1 MKLNKFFYVMLAVAL
16 PLGFAACSS
25 DDDDE
30 DSTPY
35 EYPVPAQKANAASF
49 KVKGEGVTT
58 RSVVFTESGNVVLE
72 RLVFNVGAKATR
84 ANEGSQGYDYLVG
97 TYTKEGNTYTIFIN
111 GKEWGTITV
120 TDKGDGTFTLLIQEK
135 SGEPEAVSA
144 EKEPEIGKSSFL
156 DKLCRTWKPI
166 STRVKLKK
174 QPNGTQLTSP
184 LFQACDFETIKQW
197 AQTESDCKISDEFGK
212 DYSVKDIFFTK
223 TGKFCIDF
231 TSGKN
236 YYGTY
241 SWKEI
246 SELEGQLNYNWADLE
261 TMGCSYENGEAT
273 VAFKTGEYKGQC
285 WLNLAA
291 DIKSGSDTYHVEV
304 SVHLQ

>member
-1 MKLNKFFYVMLAVAL
+1 MKLNKLFYVMLAVAL

-30 DSTPY
+30 DTTPY
-35 EYPVPAQKANAASF
+35 EYSVPAQKANAASF
-49 KVKGEGVTT
+49 KVKGEVVKTGG
-58 RSVVFTESGNVVLE
+58 VVFTESGSVVLQ
-72 RLVFNVGAKATR
+72 RLVWNLWNQVKATR
-84 ANEGSQGYDYLVG
+84 AGDQMWEYLVG
-97 TYTKEGNTYTIFIN
+97 TYTKQNDTYTIFIN

-120 TDKGDGTFTLLIQEK
+120 TNNGDGTFTLLIQEK
-135 SGEPEAVSA
+135 SGEPESVSA
-144 EKEPEIGKSSFL
+144 EKEQEIGKSTFL
-156 DKLCRTWKPI
+156 EKLCRTWKPV

-174 QPNGTQLTSP
+174 LPNGTQLTSP
-184 LFQACDFETIKQW
+184 LFQACDFESIKQW
-197 AQTESDCKISDEFGK
+197 AQSESDCKISDEFGK
-212 DYSVKDIFFTK
+212 NYVVKDIFFTQ

-241 SWKEI
+241 SCKEV
-246 SELEGQLNYNWADLE
+246 SELEGQLDYNWADIE
-261 TMGCSYENGEAT
+261 TMGCSYENGKAT

-291 DIKSGSDTYHVEV
+291 DIKSGQDTYHVEV